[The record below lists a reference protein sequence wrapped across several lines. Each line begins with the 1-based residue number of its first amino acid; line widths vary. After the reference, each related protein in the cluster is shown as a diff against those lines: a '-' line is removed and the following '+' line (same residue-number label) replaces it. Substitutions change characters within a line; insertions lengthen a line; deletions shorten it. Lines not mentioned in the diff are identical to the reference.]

1 MKKSDFD
8 RLPHLVIFEKSAKKK
23 VEKSKKVSSDYLLKS
38 SRFFAKNAIFDV
50 FFRILRS
57 DLVKKAIV
65 FLKVQK
71 NTKNSE
77 KEHRLVNVFF
87 KKIGKK

>member
-38 SRFFAKNAIFDV
+38 SRFFAKNAVFDV

-57 DLVKKAIV
+57 NLVNFPAV
-65 FLKVQK
+65 FLEGQK
-71 NTKNSE
+71 NTKN
-77 KEHRLVNVFF
+77 
-87 KKIGKK
+87 